1 MRKKKSY
8 MNTNSILSEGF
19 FDKLKNFLRLRPKI
33 DKKEFFAKG
42 MSKEINSLNKATDK
56 FEQSLKKRFGDDYPD
71 LPRFTWRDFIKL

>member
-1 MRKKKSY
+1 
-8 MNTNSILSEGF
+8 
-19 FDKLKNFLRLRPKI
+19 
-33 DKKEFFAKG
+33 

>member
-8 MNTNSILSEGF
+8 MNRNSLLSEVF
-19 FDKLKNFLRLRPKI
+19 FDKLKNFLQLRPKI
-33 DKKEFFAKG
+33 DKKEFFDKG

>member
-8 MNTNSILSEGF
+8 MNRNGLLSEGF

-42 MSKEINSLNKATDK
+42 MNKEINNLNKATND
-56 FEQSLKKRFGDDYPD
+56 FEKLLKKRFGDDYPD
-71 LPRFTWRDFIKL
+71 LPKFTWRDFIKL